1 MIQYSS
7 CHIPAV
13 INETGKHLK
22 GFFVGFWWFKPGK
35 CLHQT
40 FGNKGKKKMSIVLLV
55 MIRILLVFE
64 LDLKNTEKCLYTV
77 RTFCLDLNGSLLPVQ
92 VAKNCVLSS

>member
-7 CHIPAV
+7 CDIPAD

-22 GFFVGFWWFKPGK
+22 GFLLEFWRFKPGK

-40 FGNKGKKKMSIVLLV
+40 FGSKGKKKISIVLLV

-64 LDLKNTEKCLYTV
+64 LD
-77 RTFCLDLNGSLLPVQ
+77 
-92 VAKNCVLSS
+92 